1 MVEIKSIQEL
11 EGKVST
17 SGTIFASMI
26 TQTGPQGKEGKQG
39 PPGPQGKD
47 GTIKFDELTEEQR
60 NMLKGE
66 KGDPFEYSDFTEEQL
81 EKLKG
86 PKGDTPIKG
95 VDYYTEAEKE
105 EFKQDIKKDVKLV
118 EEQIPC
124 RQASGNVIYLD
135 DSSNMPI
142 ENLKINGGYSQ
153 DTRSGRN
160 LYDIKN
166 VGNRTIPTKISIDD
180 NDWITV
186 TNDNSS
192 GASTSYV
199 NYYTDNLDLKA
210 DTNYSIFIEINN
222 FQGNGSIRLLA
233 CSTFGST
240 GQFTENAIV
249 QFSKMEATKKYKF
262 IKKTR
267 ADFNNVSEGLRTY
280 LDFPAG
286 TSGTITFRLSVIE
299 DTSIELDNFEY
310 EKYGASPTPDYPS
323 EIKTVGNNV
332 NYFKIEPQVT
342 YGVTITENADGG
354 IVLNGTATQTV
365 RITNV
370 VNLGVGD
377 FTLSVKSN
385 KINSNVYVRT
395 RNKAGTLGLT
405 TPLTDTSK
413 IISNNTEAYSTELTI
428 NKDTVLEDFIL
439 YPKLEKG
446 LVATPYSSY
455 NQGNV
460 EVNIKNKNIMPIINL
475 DTNWEYTNNGI
486 KNLSQ
491 NTGVDITE
499 FKIKKGQTVSFGIK
513 MFSKPISDS
522 TFTIYIDNAS
532 NVIAG
537 FNSFNSYNVNKT
549 VSRSYT
555 AERDCTARIRLWGNA
570 NSETFEF
577 QLWAEL
583 DSLTEYEKH
592 QSQTI
597 IMPVQ
602 QEMLSGDYI
611 EDFEHHKW
619 RKMVL
624 TGNETDF
631 NTYVGENA
639 NKLKY
644 FYFSQKLLKPNGN
657 IISNM
662 LKNNI
667 DIWNATQYI
676 DGVKISNSKSIINIM
691 LSDTSITTVTQF
703 KAKLQELY
711 NAGTPMILYY
721 ELAEPLELQLT
732 NEQKEAINSINTYKN
747 VTNISLS
754 DELASIDITYKKDL
768 ESEHNGFEKDISN
781 LIETATNLLNEIDNK
796 VSKVTGKGLS
806 QNDFTDEYKSKLDN
820 LNETIPQIAD
830 NLTTEDSNKVL
841 SAKQGKI
848 LNEKLVG
855 TVLYED
861 EEGTTGNITL
871 SDSAANYDYI
881 DFYCKRSTHVYT
893 VRTYNP
899 NGNTVSLSTNY
910 CDGTYMYLYTKVITI
925 SGNVLTVVRSNLG
938 YFNNDSTHATSD
950 DSNFITKIV
959 GYKIS

>member
-153 DTRSGRN
+153 DTRQGYNLLQNIATSQTINGVTFSVQEDGSVIANGTANANAIFYCINGLTLSAGDYIFNGCPNGGSGTT
-160 LYDIKN
+160 YKSDIIK
-166 VGNRTIPTKISIDD
+166 
-180 NDWITV
+180 
-186 TNDNSS
+186 
-192 GASTSYV
+192 
-199 NYYTDNLDLKA
+199 TDNNALITDFGNDISMVNINEDTEIKYVRLVVYSGYKA
-210 DTNYSIFIEINN
+210 NNLIFKPQLIE
-222 FQGNGSIRLLA
+222 
-233 CSTFGST
+233 
-240 GQFTENAIV
+240 
-249 QFSKMEATKKYKF
+249 
-262 IKKTR
+262 
-267 ADFNNVSEGLRTY
+267 
-280 LDFPAG
+280 
-286 TSGTITFRLSVIE
+286 GTISKP
-299 DTSIELDNFEY
+299 Y

-354 IVLNGTATQTV
+354 IVLNGTATQTA

-499 FKIKKGQTVSFGIK
+499 FKIKKGKTVSFGIK

-522 TFTIYIDNAS
+522 TFTIYIDNDS

-537 FNSFNSYNVNKT
+537 FNSFNSYDVNKT

-611 EDFEHHKW
+611 EDFEHHEWK
-619 RKMVL
+619 KLIL
-624 TGNETDF
+624 TGDETI
-631 NTYVGENA
+631 TYYNA
-639 NKLKY
+639 PSTEIANNLDTAY
-644 FYFSQKLLKPNGN
+644 FTIGITERAQGISNN

-662 LKNNI
+662 FRNLYTTGG
-667 DIWNATQYI
+667 IWGTA
-676 DGVKISNSKSIINIM
+676 IST
-691 LSDTSITTVTQF
+691 SDTLKESIAADASIRLRIN
-703 KAKLQELY
+703 KNRLQGYDNSLTKNEKIALLKTY
-711 NAGTPMILYY
+711 IKSKYDAGTPMILYY

-754 DELASIDITYKKDL
+754 DELTSIDITYKKDL

-781 LIETATNLLNEIDNK
+781 LIETVTNLLNEIDNK

-848 LNEKLVG
+848 LNKKLVG

-861 EEGTTGNITL
+861 ETGTTGNITL

-893 VRTYNP
+893 VRTYKP

-910 CDGTYMYLYTKVITI
+910 CDGTYMYLYAKVITI
-925 SGNVLTVVRSNLG
+925 SGNVLTVVRSNIG
-938 YFNNDSTHATSD
+938 YFNNDGAHATSD